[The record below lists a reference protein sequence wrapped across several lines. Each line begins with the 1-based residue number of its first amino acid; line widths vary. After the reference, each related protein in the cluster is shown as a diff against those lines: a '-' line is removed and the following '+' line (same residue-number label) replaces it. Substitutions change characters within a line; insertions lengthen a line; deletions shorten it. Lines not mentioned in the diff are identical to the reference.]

1 MVARGYVHA
10 TCRRRAQRRLDGR
23 AAGVRRR
30 PAPAGRGR
38 EDAPGLR
45 HRRRPV
51 RRVGL
56 PRRRGAR
63 RGDSPHPAP
72 LRRRAVE
79 AGRRRQHG
87 RPQAGLAARPV
98 PRPARGRHGGAEPGR
113 AAVRA
118 QAPAQPP
125 QDAAARRG
133 LPPAGPHP
141 GGYAAGAPRPGS
153 AGAGLRHRP
162 ARRGAGLAR
171 HGERG
176 LRRRGGAGGGEGPED
191 PGGPDRRARPG
202 RAGPLPRPRPA
213 GPGQRRRTP
222 GTVPVQVGPAP
233 VHVGRAPAPAR
244 LDPARGA
251 GGRGVAALAAPLVR
265 HPSAGRRGRFA
276 GHSGAFGP
284 LQPLHDAGLHSSR
297 VSAPEGCVRSQPPS
311 GLTGEGTV
319 LETNVKAIE
328 LKDRWRRYRGT
339 GDERA
344 RERLVVAYSPL
355 VKYVAGRMASG
366 LPTHVEE
373 ADLISYGLIG
383 LISAIERFDIEREIK
398 FETYAIPRIRG
409 AIIDEL
415 RALDWVPRSVRARA
429 RQIERAN
436 VKLEH
441 KFQRPPT
448 DEEMAAELEID
459 LESFQDALIQ
469 ISNSTIAAL
478 DELWTVSDS
487 SGDQV
492 SLLDTL
498 QDPAA
503 PDPAR
508 AADATDLKDRV
519 ADAIARLP
527 EREKLVIAL
536 YYYEN
541 LTLREIGEVLG
552 VTESRVSQLHTK
564 AVLRLRS
571 HLSEEEL
578 AED

>member
-1 MVARGYVHA
+1 M
-10 TCRRRAQRRLDGR
+10 
-23 AAGVRRR
+23 
-30 PAPAGRGR
+30 
-38 EDAPGLR
+38 
-45 HRRRPV
+45 
-51 RRVGL
+51 
-56 PRRRGAR
+56 
-63 RGDSPHPAP
+63 
-72 LRRRAVE
+72 
-79 AGRRRQHG
+79 
-87 RPQAGLAARPV
+87 
-98 PRPARGRHGGAEPGR
+98 
-113 AAVRA
+113 
-118 QAPAQPP
+118 
-125 QDAAARRG
+125 
-133 LPPAGPHP
+133 
-141 GGYAAGAPRPGS
+141 
-153 AGAGLRHRP
+153 
-162 ARRGAGLAR
+162 
-171 HGERG
+171 
-176 LRRRGGAGGGEGPED
+176 
-191 PGGPDRRARPG
+191 
-202 RAGPLPRPRPA
+202 
-213 GPGQRRRTP
+213 
-222 GTVPVQVGPAP
+222 
-233 VHVGRAPAPAR
+233 
-244 LDPARGA
+244 
-251 GGRGVAALAAPLVR
+251 
-265 HPSAGRRGRFA
+265 
-276 GHSGAFGP
+276 
-284 LQPLHDAGLHSSR
+284 
-297 VSAPEGCVRSQPPS
+297 
-311 GLTGEGTV
+311 
-319 LETNVKAIE
+319 
-328 LKDRWRRYRGT
+328 
-339 GDERA
+339 
-344 RERLVVAYSPL
+344 VAYSPL

-536 YYYEN
+536 YYYEA

-552 VTESRVSQLHTK
+552 VTESRVSQMHTK

-571 HLSEEEL
+571 RMTEESF
-578 AED
+578 ED